1 MIKKKEI
8 RKIRKQFDWLK
19 SKIVKKGIIYILVK
33 GQIKKYNQEINI
45 DNILEVT
52 LILNNHQNLKM
63 IYWILKVILLNNIY
77 GVI

>member
-33 GQIKKYNQEINI
+33 VQIKKYNQEINI